1 MVDVEV
7 VAVRHFVR
15 QFRPAF
21 VAGMLSGGV
30 TAPASVVNPAAVL
43 RQVFDGV
50 TT

>member
-15 QFRPAF
+15 QGNDR
-21 VAGMLSGGV
+21 GV
-30 TAPASVVNPAAVL
+30 QYRTGVYYTDEADLPVL

>member
-21 VAGMLSGGV
+21 VAGGV
-30 TAPASVVNPAAVL
+30 TAPASVVNPTAVL

>member
-21 VAGMLSGGV
+21 VAGIVVGRRDGACL
-30 TAPASVVNPAAVL
+30 VVNPAAVL